1 MLGQLAIGSL
11 LIVSTVLIHGVIL
24 ELVLKALLRMPQAWE
39 IRWRALVFSAIVLS
53 VFAAHVL
60 EIWVWATFY
69 IFIEEIHT
77 LEAALY
83 FSTSSF
89 TTVGY
94 GDLVLTPEWR
104 LMGALESANGMML
117 FGWSTAFIFEVVRRS
132 YRRLFHVA

>member
-1 MLGQLAIGSL
+1 MLGQLAMGSL
-11 LIVSTVLIHGVIL
+11 LIVSTVFIHGVIL
-24 ELVLKALLRMPQAWE
+24 ELVLKALLRMPQDWE
-39 IRWRALVFSAIVLS
+39 VRWRAVIFSAVVLA

-60 EIWVWATFY
+60 EIWVWAFFFM
-69 IFIEEIHT
+69 FIDEIHS

-94 GDLVLTPEWR
+94 GDLVLSPDWR

-132 YRRLFHVA
+132 YRRMYHVA